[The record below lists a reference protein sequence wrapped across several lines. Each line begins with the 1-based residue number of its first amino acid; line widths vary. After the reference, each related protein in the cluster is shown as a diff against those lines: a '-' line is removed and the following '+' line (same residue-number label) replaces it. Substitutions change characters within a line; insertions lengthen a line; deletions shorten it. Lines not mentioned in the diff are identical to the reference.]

1 MLQDWKKVINLD
13 NHVVKMRELQEE
25 LTGNPPQEMR
35 WNDSKATFFGQ
46 QGGFGYGMCMRDSLW
61 QFCLSSVDWK
71 HVDIPIREGEALV
84 VLASIKWLMD
94 LDTWLA
100 FVEINC
106 KQVVDAL
113 KCNSGDFFEFGSI
126 ISQCKVLLCMVP
138 NFQVSFVRR
147 QAILEAHAL
156 ARASRNYAC
165 LTSFCIIP
173 YCIVGNI
180 INETS

>member
-1 MLQDWKKVINLD
+1 
-13 NHVVKMRELQEE
+13 
-25 LTGNPPQEMR
+25 
-35 WNDSKATFFGQ
+35 
-46 QGGFGYGMCMRDSLW
+46 
-61 QFCLSSVDWK
+61 VDWK